1 MSEFS
6 FPKTLR
12 LLNSHDFKQVFDN
25 AKIKVSNAE
34 ILILACPSKHPSP
47 RLGLIIAKKNVRLAV
62 HRNRI
67 KRIIRDG
74 FRRYQHD
81 LTNIDIIVLVK
92 HGIDKLDN
100 PEVHAKM
107 DKLWRKVA
115 HKAAKWNGY

>member
-1 MSEFS
+1 MSNFS

-34 ILILACPSKHPSP
+34 MLILACRSQHASP

-67 KRIIRDG
+67 KRIIRES
-74 FRRYQHD
+74 FRRQQHN
-81 LTNIDIIVLVK
+81 LTNVDIIVLAK
-92 HGIDKLDN
+92 RGIDRLEN
-100 PEVHAKM
+100 QEVHERI

-115 HKAAKWNGY
+115 QKAQR